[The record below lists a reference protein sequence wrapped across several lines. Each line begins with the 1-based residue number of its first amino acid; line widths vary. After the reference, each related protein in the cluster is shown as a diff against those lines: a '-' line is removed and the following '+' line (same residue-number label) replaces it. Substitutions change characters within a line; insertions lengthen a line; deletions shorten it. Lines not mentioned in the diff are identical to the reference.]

1 MHLRGVPPVLNED
14 ARETFDILYGDLQG
28 EVAGHVQRLMK
39 GRTLDALSAEDCVQ
53 TVWTKVWANL
63 PTVERRPGHG
73 RHDGLRSWVHTITR
87 NTVLDLA
94 NRASYRRHVSLAPDG
109 LLDYG
114 RINAWGDAV
123 RPDPG
128 FEALPSTDPHACAV
142 GKEVAGALREAL
154 DVMTAHQR
162 RCMLG
167 MLAGHDSVRL
177 GERLDRS
184 DRGVRHA
191 LLRGRRTFEAVAA
204 RLGVETTCH

>member
-1 MHLRGVPPVLNED
+1 MHLRGVPPVLND
-14 ARETFDILYGDLQG
+14 DVRETFDVLYGDLQG

-53 TVWTKVWANL
+53 TVWTKVWAKL

-109 LLDYG
+109 WLDYG
-114 RINAWGDAV
+114 TLDAYGDP
-123 RPDPG
+123 RRLDPG

-154 DVMTAHQR
+154 DVMTSYQARCLRAALHGLNSVESAERQR
-162 RCMLG
+162 KT
-167 MLAGHDSVRL
+167 A
-177 GERLDRS
+177 
-184 DRGVRHA
+184 RGVRHA

-204 RLGVETTCH
+204 RRGVETTCH

>member
-1 MHLRGVPPVLNED
+1 VLIND
-14 ARETFDILYGDLQG
+14 VRETFDALYGDLQG
-28 EVAGHVQRLMK
+28 EVTGHVQRLMK
-39 GRTLDALSAEDCVQ
+39 GRTLDALSAEDCIQ

-63 PTVERRPGHG
+63 PVVERRPGHG

-109 LLDYG
+109 WLDYG
-114 RINAWGDAV
+114 TLDAHGDP
-123 RPDPG
+123 RRLDPG
-128 FEALPSTDPHACAV
+128 FEALPSTDPHACV
-142 GKEVAGALREAL
+142 LGKEVAGALREAL
-154 DVMTAHQR
+154 DAMTAHQR

-177 GERLDRS
+177 GERLNRS

-204 RLGVETTCH
+204 RRGVETCH

>member
-1 MHLRGVPPVLNED
+1 MLNED
-14 ARETFDILYGDLQG
+14 ARETFDVLYGDLQG

-109 LLDYG
+109 WLDYG
-114 RINAWGDAV
+114 TLDAYGDP
-123 RPDPG
+123 RRLDPG

-167 MLAGHDSVRL
+167 MLAGHNSIEI

-184 DRGVRHA
+184 DRGVRQA
-191 LLRGRRTFEAVAA
+191 YFRGRRIFEAVAE
-204 RLGVETTCH
+204 RRGVETCH

>member
-1 MHLRGVPPVLNED
+1 MHLRGVPPVLID
-14 ARETFDILYGDLQG
+14 DVQATFDILYGDLQG

-53 TVWTKVWANL
+53 TVWLKVWSHL
-63 PTVERRPGHG
+63 PNVERRPGHG
-73 RHDGLRSWVHTITR
+73 RHDGLRSWVHTIAR

-109 LLDYG
+109 LIDHGTTNVY
-114 RINAWGDAV
+114 GDAV
-123 RPDPG
+123 RSDPG
-128 FEALPSTDPHACAV
+128 FEAPPSTDPHAC
-142 GKEVAGALREAL
+142 VAARDVADALAEAL
-154 DVMTAHQR
+154 EIMTAHQR

-167 MLAGHDSVRL
+167 MLAGMNSIEI

-191 LLRGRRTFEAVAA
+191 YLRGRRIFEAVAE
-204 RLGVETTCH
+204 RRGVETCH

>member
-1 MHLRGVPPVLNED
+1 VLMD
-14 ARETFDILYGDLQG
+14 DVRVTFDTLYDDLQG

-73 RHDGLRSWVHTITR
+73 RHDGLRAWVHMIAR

-109 LLDYG
+109 MLDHG
-114 RINAWGDAV
+114 TVNGSGDAV
-123 RPDPG
+123 RTDPH
-128 FEALPSTDPHACAV
+128 FEASPATDPHACAV

-204 RLGVETTCH
+204 RRGVDVCH

>member
-1 MHLRGVPPVLNED
+1 MLIDDVQ
-14 ARETFDILYGDLQG
+14 ATFDTLYDDLQG

-39 GRTLDALSAEDCVQ
+39 GRTLDALSAEDCIQ

-73 RHDGLRSWVHTITR
+73 RHDGLRSWVHMITR

-109 LLDYG
+109 MLDHG
-114 RINAWGDAV
+114 TVNGSGDAV
-123 RPDPG
+123 RTDPH
-128 FEALPSTDPHACAV
+128 FEALPSSDPHACAV
-142 GKEVAGALREAL
+142 GNEVAGALREAL
-154 DVMTAHQR
+154 EVMTAHQR

-177 GERLDRS
+177 GERLNRS
-184 DRGVRHA
+184 DRGIRHA
-191 LLRGRRTFEAVAA
+191 ILRGRRTFEAVAA
-204 RLGVETTCH
+204 RRGVDVCH

>member
-1 MHLRGVPPVLNED
+1 VHLRGIPPVLIDNV
-14 ARETFDILYGDLQG
+14 REAFDILYGDLGG
-28 EVAGHVQRLMK
+28 EVTGHVHRLM
-39 GRTLDALSAEDCVQ
+39 GRRTLDSASAEDVVQ
-53 TVWTKVWANL
+53 AVWTKVWANL
-63 PTVERRPGHG
+63 PDAERRPGHG

-109 LLDYG
+109 WLDYG
-114 RINAWGDAV
+114 TVNGFGDAV
-123 RPDPG
+123 RTDPH
-128 FEALPSTDPHACAV
+128 FEASPATDPHARAV
-142 GKEVAGALREAL
+142 GNEVAGALREAL

-191 LLRGRRTFEAVAA
+191 ILRGRRTFEAVAA
-204 RLGVETTCH
+204 RRGVETCH

>member
-1 MHLRGVPPVLNED
+1 MLNED
-14 ARETFDILYGDLQG
+14 ARETFDVLYGDLQG
-28 EVAGHVQRLMK
+28 EVTGHVQRLMK

-109 LLDYG
+109 WLDYG
-114 RINAWGDAV
+114 TLDAYGDP
-123 RPDPG
+123 RRLDPG

-167 MLAGHDSVRL
+167 MLAGHNSIEI

-184 DRGVRHA
+184 DRGVRQA
-191 LLRGRRTFEAVAA
+191 YFRGRRIFEAVAE
-204 RLGVETTCH
+204 RRGVETCH

>member
-1 MHLRGVPPVLNED
+1 MLIDDVQ
-14 ARETFDILYGDLQG
+14 ATFDTLYDDLQG

-94 NRASYRRHVSLAPDG
+94 NRARFRRHVSLAPDG
-109 LLDYG
+109 MLDHG
-114 RINAWGDAV
+114 TVNGSGDAV
-123 RPDPG
+123 RTDPH
-128 FEALPSTDPHACAV
+128 FEALPSTDPHARAV

-177 GERLDRS
+177 GERLGRS

-191 LLRGRRTFEAVAA
+191 LFRARRTFEAVAE
-204 RLGVETTCH
+204 RRGVDVCH

>member
-1 MHLRGVPPVLNED
+1 MHLRGVSPVLND
-14 ARETFDILYGDLQG
+14 DVQATFDTLYGDLQG
-28 EVAGHVQRLMK
+28 EVAGHVKRLMK

-53 TVWTKVWANL
+53 TVWTKVWAHL

-154 DVMTAHQR
+154 NVMTAYQA
-162 RCMLG
+162 RCLRAALHG
-167 MLAGHDSVRL
+167 LNSVESA
-177 GERLDRS
+177 ERQGKTG
-184 DRGVRHA
+184 RGVRHA

-204 RLGVETTCH
+204 RRGVDVCH

>member
-14 ARETFDILYGDLQG
+14 ARETFDVLYGDLQG
-28 EVAGHVQRLMK
+28 EVTGHVNRLMR

-53 TVWTKVWANL
+53 TVWTKVWAHL

-73 RHDGLRSWVHTITR
+73 RHDGLRSWVHTIAR

-154 DVMTAHQR
+154 DVMTAYQARCLRAALNGLNSVESAERQR
-162 RCMLG
+162 KT
-167 MLAGHDSVRL
+167 A
-177 GERLDRS
+177 
-184 DRGVRHA
+184 RGVRHA

-204 RLGVETTCH
+204 RRGVETTCH

>member
-1 MHLRGVPPVLNED
+1 MHLRGVPPVLID
-14 ARETFDILYGDLQG
+14 DVRETFDILYGDLQG

-73 RHDGLRSWVHTITR
+73 RHDGLRSWVHTIAR

-109 LLDYG
+109 MIDHGTVNVY
-114 RINAWGDAV
+114 GDAV
-123 RPDPG
+123 RSDPG
-128 FEALPSTDPHACAV
+128 FEALPSTDPHACVAA
-142 GKEVAGALREAL
+142 KEVADALAEAF
-154 DVMTAHQR
+154 DIMTAHQR

-167 MLAGHDSVRL
+167 MLAGHNSIEI

-191 LLRGRRTFEAVAA
+191 LLRGRRTFEAVAE
-204 RLGVETTCH
+204 RRGVETCH

>member
-1 MHLRGVPPVLNED
+1 MDDVR
-14 ARETFDILYGDLQG
+14 ATFDTLYDDLGG
-28 EVAGHVQRLMK
+28 EVTGHVYRLMK
-39 GRTLDALSAEDCVQ
+39 GRTLDSASAEDVAQ
-53 TVWTKVWANL
+53 AVWTKVWANL

-73 RHDGLRSWVHTITR
+73 RHDGLRAWVHMIAR

-109 LLDYG
+109 MLDHG
-114 RINAWGDAV
+114 TVNGSGDAV
-123 RPDPG
+123 RTDPH
-128 FEALPSTDPHACAV
+128 FEASPATDPHACAV

-191 LLRGRRTFEAVAA
+191 LLRGRRTFEAVAS
-204 RLGVETTCH
+204 RRGYDSCR